1 MTSNK
6 RFENVKNI
14 ADKEI
19 TLNLLSNIE
28 NKNNITQKL
37 ISTKLGIAVGLTN
50 AYIKRCSKKKE
61 VWVTILL

>member
-28 NKNNITQKL
+28 NKNNQL
-37 ISTKLGIAVGLTN
+37 QPS
-50 AYIKRCSKKKE
+50 
-61 VWVTILL
+61 